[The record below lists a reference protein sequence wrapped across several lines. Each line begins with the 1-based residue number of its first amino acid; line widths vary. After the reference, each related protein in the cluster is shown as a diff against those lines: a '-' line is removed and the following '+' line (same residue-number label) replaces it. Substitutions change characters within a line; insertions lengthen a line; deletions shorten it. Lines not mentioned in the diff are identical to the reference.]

1 MSSQVVSITA
11 DLGPLM
17 ADLELLGTQAPVV
30 LARALNRAGGSG
42 LTAMRRA
49 VATDMGVS
57 QKAITRVLVTTKA
70 NASRLGWGI
79 TMKGRRIPLIEFKA
93 RGPEP
98 SRGRGRGVSWRYPG
112 AKMRGPN
119 LFIATVG
126 SHPDREG
133 HRGVFG
139 RMPGVSR
146 LPIKEKF
153 GPSIPHVAEK
163 KVPVFEAAANA
174 SLEKN
179 VLHEIKWA
187 SSVQAALRKLG
198 I

>member
-93 RGPEP
+93 RGPEQI
-98 SRGRGRGVSWRYPG
+98 GRASC
-112 AKMRGPN
+112 
-119 LFIATVG
+119 
-126 SHPDREG
+126 RE
-133 HRGVFG
+133 RV
-139 RMPGVSR
+139 
-146 LPIKEKF
+146 
-153 GPSIPHVAEK
+153 
-163 KVPVFEAAANA
+163 
-174 SLEKN
+174 
-179 VLHEIKWA
+179 
-187 SSVQAALRKLG
+187 
-198 I
+198 